1 MARPM
6 NALPAGD
13 AHDRRLLNF
22 AAALR
27 SLREQAGKPS
37 LAEMSQR
44 SGVCIASL
52 SDAHSGLK
60 LPTWRTVRGYVR
72 ACGVQDTTS
81 WHSRWDGIVLAQRT
95 ERAGSTHA
103 ALMKRWANTQQI
115 TPPQWIK
122 DEVELARLL
131 DQMRRFR
138 GLSLRDL
145 ARRSAGFSHHTY
157 GAVLRGGR
165 PVTTDFLLAMLQA
178 CSVDRGAAQ
187 RWLGQ
192 LARVRPAEAL
202 RVSGLMAKFD
212 PRRARGISP
221 HSGFRGPRVAAA
233 R

>member
-1 MARPM
+1 M
-6 NALPAGD
+6 
-13 AHDRRLLNF
+13 NF

-27 SLREQAGKPS
+27 SLREQAGEPS
-37 LAEMSQR
+37 LAQMSQR

-52 SDAHSGLK
+52 SDAHSGIK
-60 LPTWRTVRGYVR
+60 LPTWRTVRGYIS
-72 ACGVQDTTS
+72 ACGIHDTTA
-81 WHSRWDGIVLAQRT
+81 WRSRWDDVLLSQHT
-95 ERAGSTHA
+95 ERASSTHA
-103 ALMKRWANTQQI
+103 ALMKRWASTQQV

-157 GAVLRGGR
+157 GAVLRGDR
-165 PVTTDFLLAMLQA
+165 PVTTDVLLAMLQA
-178 CSVDRGAAQ
+178 CRVDRGAAQ

-212 PRRARGISP
+212 TRRARGISP
-221 HSGFRGPRVAAA
+221 HRGFRGPRVAAA